1 MKKLAWCVAVPVSVM
16 LLAASSFAPNPPQP
30 FTISLFGSLAGP
42 NSADGTWSSTG
53 SIDDVGGF
61 LMTFDWSG
69 SPGQGFKVLHSTFV
83 LTGKQGTI
91 TLHSTLRRKPAIS
104 SEISLTG
111 PLQITGGTGAY
122 VGINGHGDAEFSLVD
137 GTLTGTMLGTKVQ

>member
-1 MKKLAWCVAVPVSVM
+1 MKKLARCVAVPVSVV
-16 LLAASSFAPNPPQP
+16 LLAAWSLTPNPPQA
-30 FTISLFGSLAGP
+30 FTISLFGSLSGP

-61 LMTFDWSG
+61 TMTFDGSG

-91 TLHSTLRRKPAIS
+91 TLHSTLRQKPAS
-104 SEISLTG
+104 PLGVSLVG
-111 PLQITGGTGAY
+111 PLQIAGGTGAY
-122 VGINGHGDAEFSLVD
+122 AGINGQGAADFSLVD
-137 GTLTGTMLGTKVQ
+137 GTLTGTMSGTRVQ